1 MNNLAIKKSVW
12 LIVFGLFFVAGAA
25 SADTKIVKW
34 VDKQG
39 VTHYGDRPPSF
50 EESKSNVEMNNRGQI
65 VKRNDYV
72 VKKTD
77 EQALQQGQQDRK
89 DKILLASYTSANEI
103 DLARDRSL
111 EMNKAALT
119 SLASQKENLAAR
131 IARNK
136 VTADGFKARKKPL
149 PANLDK
155 EFNDAVAQSGL
166 LDKQMAGRK
175 LEMEQTHKN
184 FTDDKARF
192 LVLKQPVAAENTA
205 PAAPA
210 AKPANPAPEAA
221 SAEKVVV
228 EKLAVEKIE
237 VDKVKT
243 GKK

>member
-1 MNNLAIKKSVW
+1 MKNCVW
-12 LIVFGLFFVAGAA
+12 LVVFGLFFVAGTA

-50 EESKSNVEMNNRGQI
+50 EESKSNVEMNNRGQ
-65 VKRNDYV
+65 VLKRNDYV

-77 EQALQQGQQDRK
+77 EQAVEQVQQDRK
-89 DKILLASYTSANEI
+89 DKILLASYTNANEI

-131 IARNK
+131 IARNN

-155 EFNDAVAQSGL
+155 EFKDAVAQSGL

-175 LEMEQTHKN
+175 LEMEQTRKN
-184 FTDDKARF
+184 YAEDKARF
-192 LVLKQPVAAENTA
+192 LILKQPATPADAAPAT
-205 PAAPA
+205 AAPA
-210 AKPANPAPEAA
+210 AEAA
-221 SAEKVVV
+221 PVEKV
-228 EKLAVEKIE
+228 AVEKVGVE
-237 VDKVKT
+237 N
-243 GKK
+243 

>member
-1 MNNLAIKKSVW
+1 LNKEVKMKNPAIIKLAW
-12 LIVFGLFFVAGAA
+12 LIAFGLCFVAGVA
-25 SADTKIVKW
+25 SADSKIVKW

-50 EESKSNVEMNNRGQI
+50 EESKSNVEMNNRGQV

-77 EQALQQGQQDRK
+77 EQDLLQGQQDRK
-89 DKILLASYTSANEI
+89 DKILLASYTNANEI

-119 SLASQKENLAAR
+119 SMASQKENLAAR

-155 EFNDAVAQSGL
+155 EFKDAMAQSGL
-166 LDKQMAGRK
+166 LDKQMAGRR
-175 LEMEQTHKN
+175 LEMEQTRKN
-184 FTDDKARF
+184 YADDKARF
-192 LVLKQPVAAENTA
+192 LVLKQPIATNDAA
-205 PAAPA
+205 PVAAPA
-210 AKPANPAPEAA
+210 AETLKT
-221 SAEKVVV
+221 EKV
-228 EKLAVEKIE
+228 AVEKIH
-237 VDKVKT
+237 VDKE
-243 GKK
+243 

>member
-1 MNNLAIKKSVW
+1 MKNCVW
-12 LIVFGLFFVAGAA
+12 LVVFGLFFVAGTA

-50 EESKSNVEMNNRGQI
+50 EESKSNVEMNNRGQV

-77 EQALQQGQQDRK
+77 EQAVEQMQQDRK
-89 DKILLASYTSANEI
+89 DKILLASYTNVSEI

-131 IARNK
+131 IARNN

-155 EFNDAVAQSGL
+155 EFKDAVAQSGL

-175 LEMEQTHKN
+175 LEMEQTRKN
-184 FTDDKARF
+184 YAEDKARF
-192 LVLKQPVAAENTA
+192 LILKQPATPADAAPAT
-205 PAAPA
+205 AAPA
-210 AKPANPAPEAA
+210 AEAA
-221 SAEKVVV
+221 PVEKVAVEKVGV
-228 EKLAVEKIE
+228 EKLKS
-237 VDKVKT
+237 DKK
-243 GKK
+243 

>member
-1 MNNLAIKKSVW
+1 MKTLVW
-12 LIVFGLFFVAGAA
+12 LFVIGLCFAAGVA

-50 EESKSNVEMNNRGQI
+50 EESKSNVEMNIRGQV

-72 VKKTD
+72 VKKSD
-77 EQALQQGQQDRK
+77 DQVLQQGEQDRK
-89 DKILLASYTSANEI
+89 DKILLASYTNANEI

-119 SLASQKENLAAR
+119 SLASQKENLTAR

-155 EFNDAVAQSGL
+155 EFKDAEAQSGL
-166 LDKQMAGRK
+166 LDKQMAGRR
-175 LEMEQTHKN
+175 LEMEQTRKN
-184 FTDDKARF
+184 YAEDKARF
-192 LVLKQPVAAENTA
+192 LILKQPIATA
-205 PAAPA
+205 DAAPA
-210 AKPANPAPEAA
+210 VAAPV
-221 SAEKVVV
+221 EKVAV
-228 EKLAVEKIE
+228 EKLAVEK
-237 VDKVKT
+237 VMSDKK
-243 GKK
+243 